1 MNTSRTIIPTIFLLL
16 LSACSSK
23 EETTAVYSGIM
34 DATTIKVSAQ
44 TPGIV
49 TEVRCDEGSRVSV
62 GDTLAVIET
71 EKLGYQLSQSQSLM
85 EELSHQLRAA
95 QLQQQAA
102 AIQRDNVQTKLQRFT
117 KLLQEGAATQ
127 QMVDDLQTQFD
138 AANEQL
144 RAADASLAAIR
155 SKKMQVE
162 SGMKVTTKQMRD
174 AFIVSPEHGAVI
186 IKYTEKGEL
195 VTIGSPL
202 FEIANLTE
210 MWTKIYLSET
220 DVHRVKLG
228 QKVQLKVDG
237 LPEKSFDAT
246 VTWISDKSEF
256 TPKTILTEETRT
268 TLVYAAKVKAKNP
281 DGVLKIGLPVS
292 VLVPR

>member
-1 MNTSRTIIPTIFLLL
+1 MNTSRIIIPTLFLLF

-281 DGVLKIGLPVS
+281 DGVLKIGMPVS

>member
-1 MNTSRTIIPTIFLLL
+1 MNTSRIIIPTLFLLL

-49 TEVRCDEGSRVSV
+49 TDVRCDEGSPVSI
-62 GDTLAVIET
+62 GDTLAMIET
-71 EKLGYQLSQSQSLM
+71 EKLGYQLSQSKSLL

-95 QLQQQAA
+95 QLQQQASS
-102 AIQRDNVQTKLQRFT
+102 IQRDNVQSKLQRFS
-117 KLLQEGAATQ
+117 KLLNEGAATQ
-127 QMVDDLQTQFD
+127 QMVDDLQTQLD
-138 AANEQL
+138 AANGQL
-144 RAADASLAAIR
+144 RAADASLAAIK

-162 SGMKVTTKQMRD
+162 AGMNVTTRQMRD
-174 AFIVSPEHGAVI
+174 AFIVSPEHGSVL

-195 VTIGSPL
+195 VMMGSPL

-228 QKVQLKVDG
+228 QKVQLSVDG
-237 LPEKSFDAT
+237 LPEKTFEAT
-246 VTWISDKSEF
+246 ITWISDKSEF

-268 TLVYAAKVKAKNP
+268 TLVYAAKVKTKNP
-281 DGVLKIGLPVS
+281 DGVLKIGMPVS

>member
-127 QMVDDLQTQFD
+127 QMVDDLQTQLD

-162 SGMKVTTKQMRD
+162 SGMKVTTRQMRD
-174 AFIVSPEHGAVI
+174 AFIVSPEHGSVI

-281 DGVLKIGLPVS
+281 DGVLKIGMPVS

>member
-102 AIQRDNVQTKLQRFT
+102 AIQRDNVQSKLQRFT

-127 QMVDDLQTQFD
+127 QMVDDLQTQLD

-281 DGVLKIGLPVS
+281 DGVLKIGMPVS

>member
-1 MNTSRTIIPTIFLLL
+1 
-16 LSACSSK
+16 
-23 EETTAVYSGIM
+23 
-34 DATTIKVSAQ
+34 
-44 TPGIV
+44 
-49 TEVRCDEGSRVSV
+49 
-62 GDTLAVIET
+62 
-71 EKLGYQLSQSQSLM
+71 
-85 EELSHQLRAA
+85 
-95 QLQQQAA
+95 
-102 AIQRDNVQTKLQRFT
+102 
-117 KLLQEGAATQ
+117 
-127 QMVDDLQTQFD
+127 
-138 AANEQL
+138 
-144 RAADASLAAIR
+144 
-155 SKKMQVE
+155 
-162 SGMKVTTKQMRD
+162 MKVTTKQMRD

-281 DGVLKIGLPVS
+281 DGVLKIGMPVS